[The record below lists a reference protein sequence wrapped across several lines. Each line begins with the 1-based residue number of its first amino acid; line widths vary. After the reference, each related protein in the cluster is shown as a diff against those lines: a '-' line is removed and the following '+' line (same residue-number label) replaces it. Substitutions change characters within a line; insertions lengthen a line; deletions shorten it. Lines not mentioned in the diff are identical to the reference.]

1 MSERNVVSVLVENI
15 TEYRKIGETEQRTSM
30 MVEVGVN
37 EDGHKLQDP
46 RMLALYTAGAYNR
59 VQETIDLIEQET
71 PELIEKVMRFLGGC
85 EDKIEISIASAENLS
100 VILRDALLILKDG
113 KM

>member
-1 MSERNVVSVLVENI
+1 MSEQNVVSVLVENI
-15 TEYRKIGETEQRTSM
+15 TEYRKIGETKPRTSM

-37 EDGHKLQDP
+37 EDGYKLQDP
-46 RMLALYTAGAYNR
+46 RVLALYTAGAYNR
-59 VQETIDLIEQET
+59 VQETIDLIEQEM
-71 PELIEKVMRFLGGC
+71 PELIDKVMSVLGDC
-85 EDKIEISIASAENLS
+85 EDKIEVSLASAENLS